1 MLWVLLGEDDGG
13 GRERMLWIV
22 DGAQIEHQCLLMF
35 ALGMTN
41 AQHD

>member
-22 DGAQIEHQCLLMF
+22 DGAQIEHQHLPTF
-35 ALGMTN
+35 TLGVTKP
-41 AQHD
+41 